1 MSLDRLRWFTIVLP
15 IVFMTVLQICLML
28 ILEPQL
34 GHASGHAVAIVVV
47 AAAVVVFS
55 TTIFRVLA
63 RMQQKIVRQNE
74 ELSALNAVGQAASG
88 SLDLQTTITSA
99 LDTITEVTEASAAQI
114 IVASDTLGEPPLT
127 FARGAADGLKR
138 LDAIP
143 DLGATGEGV
152 DASGGDVRIIDL
164 RQRQGAAPAAAV
176 EGGFPICARVPLR
189 AQNQSFGVMRL
200 LAGENSQ
207 LASEGSARLLA
218 AMGNQMAI
226 AIQANHLFQDV
237 LRRGKEAQ
245 ALYEIGLEI
254 TSLQDIQKILDTIV
268 DQAREIV
275 GSETAA
281 LCLVRDNDRRLRLS
295 GCSGPRDAFPRAPS
309 QVTPLPLT
317 ILPEQSAVLDPDAPC
332 PALAAGYRIAH
343 LSAPLRVGTA
353 VIGELCVSSRTPQ
366 RFAERHRELLARLA
380 DMAAIAINNARLLE
394 AERHMAVL
402 EERERL
408 ALEMHDSLAQVL
420 GYLHLKAQ
428 TTKRT
433 IARGQVAKAEEE
445 LEEMATMAH
454 EAYLDVR
461 EAILALRE
469 ASSPAEGIVSALRDY
484 LQKFGR
490 QASIKVELE
499 VAAGAPPQFS
509 PEAEVQLVR
518 VVQEALTNVR
528 KHANAETVW
537 VRIGRQN
544 GDTSICIED
553 DGQGFDASGLQEDD
567 RRFGVRTMKERV
579 ESVGGRFEIGS
590 TPGEGTR
597 VWIHIPIAEGDD
609 DEPSENPSRGRPGP
623 VQERPADLDRGA
635 GGHGGRRRS
644 V

>member
-1 MSLDRLRWFTIVLP
+1 MSLDRLKWFTIVLP
-15 IVFMTVLQICLML
+15 IAFMAALQICLMFV
-28 ILEPQL
+28 LEPQL
-34 GHASGHAVAIVVV
+34 GHASGHAVAVAVV
-47 AAAVVVFS
+47 AAAVVAFS
-55 TTIFRVLA
+55 TTIFRALG

-88 SLDLQTTITSA
+88 SLDLQATITSA
-99 LDTITEVTEASAAQI
+99 LDTITEVTQASAAEI
-114 IVASDTLGEPPLT
+114 IIASDTPGEPPLT
-127 FARGAADGLKR
+127 FARGAAGGLES
-138 LDAIP
+138 LDAVL

-152 DASGGDVRIIDL
+152 DASSGDVQIIDL
-164 RQRQGAAPAAAV
+164 RQRQGAAAAPAIT
-176 EGGFPICARVPLR
+176 GGFPICARVPLR
-189 AQNQSFGVMRL
+189 AQNTSFGVMRL
-200 LAGENSQ
+200 LAGEDSQ

-218 AMGNQMAI
+218 AMGNQLAI
-226 AIQANHLFQDV
+226 AIQANHLFHDV

-268 DQAREIV
+268 DQAREIL

-281 LCLVRDNDRRLRLS
+281 LCLARDNDRGLRLA
-295 GCSGPRDAFPRAPS
+295 GCSGPPDAFPRAPS

-317 ILPEQSAVLDPDAPC
+317 IVPERPTDLDPDAPC
-332 PALAAGYRIAH
+332 PALAPGYRVSH

-353 VIGELCVSSRTPQ
+353 VIGELCVSSRTPR

-420 GYLHLKAQ
+420 GYLHLKAL

-433 IARGQVAKAEEE
+433 LARGLVAKVKEE
-445 LEEMATMAH
+445 LDDMATMAH

-469 ASSPAEGIVSALRDY
+469 ASSPAAGIVATLTEY
-484 LQKFGR
+484 LQKFSR
-490 QASIKVELE
+490 QAGIHAEIEVEE
-499 VAAGAPPQFS
+499 GETPQFS
-509 PEAEVQLVR
+509 PEAEVQLIR

-528 KHANAETVW
+528 KHANAEKVW
-537 VRIGRQN
+537 IRIGRQN

-553 DGQGFDASGLQEDD
+553 DGQGFDTSSLQEDAQ
-567 RRFGVRTMKERV
+567 RFGVRTMKERV
-579 ESVGGRFEIGS
+579 EGVGGRFEIASSLGK
-590 TPGEGTR
+590 GTT
-597 VWIHIPIAEGDD
+597 VSIHFPIAEGDG
-609 DEPSENPSRGRPGP
+609 DESSEDPSRGRSAP
-623 VQERPADLDRGA
+623 VQERTADPDRGA
-635 GGHGGRRRS
+635 GRHGGRRRS